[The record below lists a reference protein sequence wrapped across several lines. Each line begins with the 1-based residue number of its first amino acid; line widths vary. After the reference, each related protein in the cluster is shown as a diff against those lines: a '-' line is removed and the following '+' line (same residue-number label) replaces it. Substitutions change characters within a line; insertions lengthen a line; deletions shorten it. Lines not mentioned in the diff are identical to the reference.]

1 MTSIEVKEA
10 LLLAFRSRFW
20 LISTEMT
27 EIRVSYCFSLSL
39 YCIVSN
45 LFLIFTAIRKVS
57 VALCK
62 LQAPVRA
69 SMCSTHVTEPLIY
82 AIE

>member
-27 EIRVSYCFSLSL
+27 EIRVTYCLSL
-39 YCIVSN
+39 PCIQSIFDFDLLLYASN
-45 LFLIFTAIRKVS
+45 KHQLGPQCVL
-57 VALCK
+57 L
-62 LQAPVRA
+62 
-69 SMCSTHVTEPLIY
+69 TEPLIY